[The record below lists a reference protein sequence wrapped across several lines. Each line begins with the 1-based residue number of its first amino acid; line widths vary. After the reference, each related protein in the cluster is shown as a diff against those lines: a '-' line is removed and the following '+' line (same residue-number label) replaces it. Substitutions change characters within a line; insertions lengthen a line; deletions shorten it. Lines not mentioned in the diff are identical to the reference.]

1 MSKKE
6 TKLTEELEEVT
17 YSDSEFEQ
25 KTEVPQL
32 LHAGVSQDQLDL
44 WKEKYKEV
52 HIITVRLNEHES
64 LTGYFKKPD
73 RNIMANCINLAQDKK
88 NYEAREF
95 LLNNTFIGGDKTIT
109 TNFDAA
115 VSAATKL
122 WGNINFLIAEA
133 TIY

>member
-1 MSKKE
+1 MTKKE
-6 TKLTEELEEVT
+6 LKPTEEMEAAENIAA
-17 YSDSEFEQ
+17 EFEQ
-25 KTEVPQL
+25 KPEAPQL
-32 LHAGVSQDQLDL
+32 LHAGVTLDEL
-44 WKEKYKEV
+44 EAWKEKYKEV
-52 HIITVRLNEHES
+52 HIVTVKLNEHES

-95 LLNNTFIGGDKTIT
+95 LLNNTFIGGHKTIT

-122 WGNINFLIAEA
+122 WGNINFLTAEA
-133 TIY
+133 IVY